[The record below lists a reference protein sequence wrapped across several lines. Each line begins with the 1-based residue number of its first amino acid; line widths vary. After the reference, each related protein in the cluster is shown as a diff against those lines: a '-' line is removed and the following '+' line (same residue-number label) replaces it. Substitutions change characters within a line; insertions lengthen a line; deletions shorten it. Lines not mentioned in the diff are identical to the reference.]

1 LENQIKILT
10 VDDDPNLQKVLK
22 KLLESKSYQVV
33 QALDGEEGL
42 RKVIEEKPDLIILD
56 VIMPGKSGFDVCREL
71 KTDEKYYFFSRIP
84 VLMLTVYPDDREKM
98 HLSMRE
104 GMTMEA
110 EDYMHKPI
118 DPKELL
124 RRVEQL
130 LNKKELN
137 KADES
142 E

>member
-1 LENQIKILT
+1 MQKQTKIL
-10 VDDDPNLQKVLK
+10 VIDDDPDLQTAVRSVLK
-22 KLLESKSYQVV
+22 SKSYQVV
-33 QALDGEEGL
+33 AALDGDEGL
-42 RKVIEEKPDLIILD
+42 RKVVDERPDLIILD
-56 VIMPGKSGFDVCREL
+56 VIMPGKSGFEVCREL
-71 KTDEKYYFFSRIP
+71 KTDPKYYFFSHIP

-110 EDYMHKPI
+110 EDYLHKPF

-124 RRVEQL
+124 NRVEEL
-130 LNKKELN
+130 LKKKIN
-137 KADES
+137 S